1 MIDDPQFFL
10 IIFCWGTL
18 PAVTKLTLTSIS
30 NMQVLFIS
38 SLIAAGCLYIYLFAS
53 GRIRL
58 FHTLTG
64 SDIWQLIGLGFLR
77 NFLYSAF
84 CYASLRLLPS
94 TDACVINYLWPIV
107 ATVCAAIILHE
118 KIKAAEWAAVLLSF
132 TGVAVISTKGSGI
145 ELTNM
150 RGILLCIAGA
160 VCYGVF
166 NVLNKKKG
174 IDQLLCTA
182 VYCTVTAVCSA
193 SILLVNG
200 DIAPMSG
207 VEWAGMLWLSVFID
221 ALAIFAWGAALQMSE
236 VGFLSNLAY
245 LTPVVAMVISY
256 MTLGEPIESYAIIG
270 MLFVLGGCLLQV
282 FLRRCAGRKIKQAV
296 RYTYSSLQLR
306 QRK

>member
-1 MIDDPQFFL
+1 MEGMKLVFL
-10 IIFCWGTL
+10 NVFQSFL
-18 PAVTKLTLTSIS
+18 
-30 NMQVLFIS
+30 
-38 SLIAAGCLYIYLFAS
+38 
-53 GRIRL
+53 L
-58 FHTLTG
+58 FHALTG
-64 SDIWQLIGLGFLR
+64 SDIWQLIGLGFLG

-84 CYASLRLLPS
+84 CYASLRLLSS

-132 TGVAVISTKGSGI
+132 AGVAVISTKGSGI

-182 VYCTVTAVCSA
+182 VYFTVTAVCSA
-193 SILLVNG
+193 PVLLVTG

-207 VEWAGMLWLSVFID
+207 AEWAGILWLSVFID

-282 FLRRCAGRKIKQAV
+282 FLRRCAGRKNK
-296 RYTYSSLQLR
+296 TSC
-306 QRK
+306 

>member
-1 MIDDPQFFL
+1 MKKKYWL
-10 IIFCWGTL
+10 TAYTIFCWGTL

-38 SLIAAGCLYIYLFAS
+38 SLIAAGCLYIYLFAN

-64 SDIWQLIGLGFLR
+64 SNIWQLIGLGFLG

-84 CYASLRLLPS
+84 YYASLRLLPS

-107 ATVCAAIILHE
+107 ATVCAAIILNE
-118 KIKAAEWAAVLLSF
+118 KIKAAEWTAVLLSVA
-132 TGVAVISTKGSGI
+132 GVAVISTKGSGI
-145 ELTNM
+145 ALTNM

-182 VYCTVTAVCSA
+182 VYFTVTAVCSA
-193 SILLVNG
+193 PILLVTG

-282 FLRRCAGRKIKQAV
+282 LSRRCAGRKNK
-296 RYTYSSLQLR
+296 TSC
-306 QRK
+306 

>member
-18 PAVTKLTLTSIS
+18 PVVTKLTLTSIS

-58 FHTLTG
+58 FHALTG
-64 SDIWQLIGLGFLR
+64 SDIRQLIGLGFLG
-77 NFLYSAF
+77 NFLYSTF
-84 CYASLRLLPS
+84 YYASLRLLPS
-94 TDACVINYLWPIV
+94 TDACVVNYLWPIV

-132 TGVAVISTKGSGI
+132 AGVAVISTKGSGI
-145 ELTNM
+145 ALTNM
-150 RGILLCIAGA
+150 RGILPCIAGA

-182 VYCTVTAVCSA
+182 VYFTVTAVCSA
-193 SILLVNG
+193 PVLLVNG

-207 VEWAGMLWLSVFID
+207 AEWAGMLWLSVFID

-256 MTLGEPIESYAIIG
+256 MILGEPIESYAIIG
-270 MLFVLGGCLLQV
+270 MLFVLGGSLLQV
-282 FLRRCAGRKIKQAV
+282 LSRRCAGRKNK
-296 RYTYSSLQLR
+296 TSC
-306 QRK
+306 

>member
-1 MIDDPQFFL
+1 MKKQYL
-10 IIFCWGTL
+10 LAAYTIFCWGTL

-38 SLIAAGCLYIYLFAS
+38 SLIAAGCLYIYLFIG

-58 FHTLTG
+58 FRSLTG
-64 SDIWQLIGLGFLR
+64 LDLWQLIGLGFLG

-84 CYASLRLLPS
+84 YYASLRMLPS
-94 TDACVINYLWPIV
+94 ADACVINYLWPIV
-107 ATVCAAIILHE
+107 ATICAAVILHE
-118 KIKAAEWAAVLLSF
+118 KIKAAEWIAILLSF
-132 TGVAVISTKGSGI
+132 VGVIVISTKGSGI
-145 ELTNM
+145 TMTNM
-150 RGILLCIAGA
+150 QGILLCISGA

-174 IDQLLCTA
+174 LDQLLCTA
-182 VYCTVTAVCSA
+182 VYFTVTAVCSA
-193 SILLVNG
+193 PILLVTGNVE
-200 DIAPMSG
+200 PMSG
-207 VEWAGMLWLSVFID
+207 VTWAGMLWLSIFID

-256 MTLGEPIESYAIIG
+256 ITLGEPIKSYAIVG

-282 FLRRCAGRKIKQAV
+282 LSKRRGDRTKIK
-296 RYTYSSLQLR
+296 TNGDT
-306 QRK
+306 K

>member
-150 RGILLCIAGA
+150 RGIAVHCRRGMLRCVQCAEQEKGDRPASLHSGIFYGNGGLLCIDLAGERR
-160 VCYGVF
+160 
-166 NVLNKKKG
+166 
-174 IDQLLCTA
+174 
-182 VYCTVTAVCSA
+182 YCAHV
-193 SILLVNG
+193 
-200 DIAPMSG
+200 
-207 VEWAGMLWLSVFID
+207 W
-221 ALAIFAWGAALQMSE
+221 
-236 VGFLSNLAY
+236 
-245 LTPVVAMVISY
+245 
-256 MTLGEPIESYAIIG
+256 
-270 MLFVLGGCLLQV
+270 
-282 FLRRCAGRKIKQAV
+282 R
-296 RYTYSSLQLR
+296 
-306 QRK
+306 

>member
-18 PAVTKLTLTSIS
+18 PAVTKLALTSIS

-64 SDIWQLIGLGFLR
+64 SDIWQLIGLGFLG

-84 CYASLRLLPS
+84 YYASLRLLSS

-107 ATVCAAIILHE
+107 ATVCAAIILYE

-132 TGVAVISTKGSGI
+132 AGVAVISTKGSGI
-145 ELTNM
+145 ALTNM
-150 RGILLCIAGA
+150 RDILLCIAGA

-182 VYCTVTAVCSA
+182 VYFTVTAVCSA
-193 SILLVNG
+193 LILLVTG
-200 DIAPMSG
+200 DIASMSG
-207 VEWAGMLWLSVFID
+207 AEWTGMLWLSVFID

-256 MTLGEPIESYAIIG
+256 MTLGEPIESYASIG
-270 MLFVLGGCLLQV
+270 MLFVLGVCLLQV
-282 FLRRCAGRKIKQAV
+282 LSRRCAGRAKK
-296 RYTYSSLQLR
+296 
-306 QRK
+306 

>member
-58 FHTLTG
+58 FHALTG
-64 SDIWQLIGLGFLR
+64 SDIRQLIGLGFLG

-84 CYASLRLLPS
+84 YYASLRLLPS

-118 KIKAAEWAAVLLSF
+118 KIKVAEWAAVLLSF
-132 TGVAVISTKGSGI
+132 AGVAVISTKGSGI
-145 ELTNM
+145 ALTNM
-150 RGILLCIAGA
+150 RDILLCIAGA

-182 VYCTVTAVCSA
+182 IYFTVTAVCSA
-193 SILLVNG
+193 PILLVTG
-200 DIAPMSG
+200 DIASVSG
-207 VEWAGMLWLSVFID
+207 AEWTGMLWLSVFID

-245 LTPVVAMVISY
+245 LTLVVAMVISY

-270 MLFVLGGCLLQV
+270 MLFVLGGCLPQV
-282 FLRRCAGRKIKQAV
+282 LSRRCAGRTKK
-296 RYTYSSLQLR
+296 
-306 QRK
+306 

>member
-64 SDIWQLIGLGFLR
+64 SDIWQLIGPGFLR

-182 VYCTVTAVCSA
+182 VYFTVTAVCSA

>member
-58 FHTLTG
+58 FRTLTG
-64 SDIWQLIGLGFLR
+64 SDIWQLIGLGFLG

-84 CYASLRLLPS
+84 YYASLRLLPS

-145 ELTNM
+145 ALTNM

-182 VYCTVTAVCSA
+182 VYFTVTAVCSA
-193 SILLVNG
+193 LILLVTG
-200 DIAPMSG
+200 DIASMSG
-207 VEWAGMLWLSVFID
+207 AEWTGMLWLSVFID

-282 FLRRCAGRKIKQAV
+282 LLRRCAGSTKNK
-296 RYTYSSLQLR
+296 TSC
-306 QRK
+306 

>member
-64 SDIWQLIGLGFLR
+64 SDIWQLIELGFLG

-84 CYASLRLLPS
+84 YYASLRLLPS

-132 TGVAVISTKGSGI
+132 AGVAVISTKGSGI
-145 ELTNM
+145 ALTNM
-150 RGILLCIAGA
+150 RSILLCIAGA

-174 IDQLLCTA
+174 IGQLLCTA
-182 VYCTVTAVCSA
+182 VYFTVTAVCSA
-193 SILLVNG
+193 PILLVTG

-207 VEWAGMLWLSVFID
+207 AEWAGMLWLSVFID
-221 ALAIFAWGAALQMSE
+221 ALAIFAWGAAFQMSE

-245 LTPVVAMVISY
+245 LTPVVAMVIYY

-282 FLRRCAGRKIKQAV
+282 LLRRCAGSTKNK
-296 RYTYSSLQLR
+296 TSC
-306 QRK
+306 

>member
-64 SDIWQLIGLGFLR
+64 SDIWQLIGLGFLG
-77 NFLYSAF
+77 NFLYSTF
-84 CYASLRLLPS
+84 YYAGLRLLPS

-107 ATVCAAIILHE
+107 ATVCAAVILNE
-118 KIKAAEWAAVLLSF
+118 KIKAAVLLSF
-132 TGVAVISTKGSGI
+132 AGVAVISTKGSGI
-145 ELTNM
+145 ALTNM

-182 VYCTVTAVCSA
+182 VYFTVTAVCSA
-193 SILLVNG
+193 PILLVTG

-207 VEWAGMLWLSVFID
+207 AEWAGMLWLSVFID

-270 MLFVLGGCLLQV
+270 MLFVLGGSLLQV
-282 FLRRCAGRKIKQAV
+282 LLRRCAGSTKK
-296 RYTYSSLQLR
+296 
-306 QRK
+306 